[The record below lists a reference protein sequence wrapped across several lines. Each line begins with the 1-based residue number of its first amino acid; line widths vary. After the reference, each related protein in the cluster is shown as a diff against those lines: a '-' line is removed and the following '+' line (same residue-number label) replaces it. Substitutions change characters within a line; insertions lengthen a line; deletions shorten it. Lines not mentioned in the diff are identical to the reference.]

1 MYLRPTACV
10 ITVKKTQAQQQLQ
23 QQQQQQKQQHT
34 APTNA
39 SLTILRSCLSH
50 VKPITS
56 ALPQTLQT
64 GKKAEDK
71 ERERGKEKEEG
82 NE

>member
-1 MYLRPTACV
+1 MIKLCFIADLKSLMLYCGICLRPTACV

-23 QQQQQQKQQHT
+23 QQQQQQQQHT

-50 VKPITS
+50 VKPITC
-56 ALPQTLQT
+56 ALSQTLQT
-64 GKKAEDK
+64 
-71 ERERGKEKEEG
+71 
-82 NE
+82 

>member
-1 MYLRPTACV
+1 MIKLCFIADLKSLMLCCGICLRPTACV

-23 QQQQQQKQQHT
+23 QQQQQQQHT

-50 VKPITS
+50 VKPITC
-56 ALPQTLQT
+56 ALSQTLQT
-64 GKKAEDK
+64 
-71 ERERGKEKEEG
+71 
-82 NE
+82 